1 MTKKEYLEIYKIV
14 GAAQEVHR
22 QLGRGLSEAIY
33 QEAFEM
39 ELEDEGI
46 IVEQEKKLQLWYKGR
61 LMKKHYYADMYYNGL
76 IIELKSVSTLLSEH
90 RAQLLNYL
98 RISKTNRGLLINF
111 GEKRLH
117 IERYLYLPEKDG
129 FILLNE
135 DNYKQHIDNES

>member
-1 MTKKEYLEIYKIV
+1 MRKEEYLEMYHII
-14 GAAQEVHR
+14 GAAIEVHK

-33 QEAFEM
+33 QEALEM
-39 ELEDEGI
+39 ELEDQGI

-61 LMKKHYYADMYYNGL
+61 RMKKHYFADMFYNGL
-76 IIELKSVSTLLSEH
+76 IIELKSVSDLSSEH

-111 GEKRLH
+111 GERRLH
-117 IERYLYLPEKDG
+117 IERYLYLSEKDG

-135 DNYKQHIDNES
+135 GNYKQYIDK

>member
-1 MTKKEYLEIYKIV
+1 MYHII
-14 GAAQEVHR
+14 GAAIEVHK

-33 QEAFEM
+33 QEALEM
-39 ELEDEGI
+39 ELEDQGI

-61 LMKKHYYADMYYNGL
+61 RMKKHYFADMFYNGL
-76 IIELKSVSTLLSEH
+76 IIELKSVSDLSSEH

-111 GEKRLH
+111 GERRLH
-117 IERYLYLPEKDG
+117 IERYLYLSEKDG

-135 DNYKQHIDNES
+135 YNYKQYIDK

>member
-1 MTKKEYLEIYKIV
+1 
-14 GAAQEVHR
+14 
-22 QLGRGLSEAIY
+22 
-33 QEAFEM
+33 
-39 ELEDEGI
+39 
-46 IVEQEKKLQLWYKGR
+46 
-61 LMKKHYYADMYYNGL
+61 MKKHYFADMYYNGL

>member
-1 MTKKEYLEIYKIV
+1 MRKEEYLEMYHII
-14 GAAQEVHR
+14 GAAIEVHK

-33 QEAFEM
+33 QEALEM
-39 ELEDEGI
+39 ELEDQGI

-61 LMKKHYYADMYYNGL
+61 RMKKHYFADMFYNGL
-76 IIELKSVSTLLSEH
+76 IIELKSVSDLSSEH

-111 GEKRLH
+111 GERRLH
-117 IERYLYLPEKDG
+117 IERYLYLSEKDG

-135 DNYKQHIDNES
+135 YNYKQYIDK

>member
-1 MTKKEYLEIYKIV
+1 MYHII
-14 GAAQEVHR
+14 GAAIEVHK

-33 QEAFEM
+33 QEALEM
-39 ELEDEGI
+39 ELEDHGI

-61 LMKKHYYADMYYNGL
+61 RMKKHYFADMFYNGL
-76 IIELKSVSTLLSEH
+76 IIELKSVSDLSSEH

-111 GEKRLH
+111 GERRLH
-117 IERYLYLPEKDG
+117 IERYLYLSEKDG

-135 DNYKQHIDNES
+135 DNYKQHIDK